1 MHIKNLLFLTSALL
15 TSSLALAN
23 TLDSDDVP
31 NRCWQVCGPVVG
43 ISHKCDA
50 MHDNDS
56 AERKCVCEWQQA
68 PTLIPLC
75 EACISQYR
83 NETKHDD
90 DNDRDDDDDRDDDRD
105 NDRDDD
111 NDNDHDSRT
120 KPLIKRSIRKS
131 KCDDPHNNDA
141 NDILRACSFTT
152 TSYNP
157 TTATSAI
164 SAASTLI
171 PSSSATATGTSSAS
185 GSSSGS
191 GSRSASGSGSSES
204 ASADNDTNA
213 ASGQSVPRAAS
224 LAAVVGLIGLVWL

>member
-90 DNDRDDDDDRDDDRD
+90 DNDRDDDDDRDDDQDDDNDRD
-105 NDRDDD
+105 NDRDNDNDRGKDRNDD
-111 NDNDHDSRT
+111 NDNDCGPRT
-120 KPLIKRSIRKS
+120 QPSIKRSARKS
-131 KCDDPHNNDA
+131 KRDDPH
-141 NDILRACSFTT
+141 
-152 TSYNP
+152 
-157 TTATSAI
+157 
-164 SAASTLI
+164 
-171 PSSSATATGTSSAS
+171 
-185 GSSSGS
+185 
-191 GSRSASGSGSSES
+191 
-204 ASADNDTNA
+204 DNGN
-213 ASGQSVPRAAS
+213 S
-224 LAAVVGLIGLVWL
+224 LYSIQR